1 MLEATVRWA
10 GESIGA
16 EIESMQPL
24 RDGHSPWRLQVRGGD
39 DVVLRV
45 TQPGWRNAD
54 PVRTNAA
61 ALRVAERNDLAAPRL
76 LAVDWDGELAGT
88 PATVETVL
96 SGSSAPPSRVSPSR
110 LRAFG
115 AAIAR
120 VHTVPLE
127 PRTWLPHLTRSKQYD
142 HPMMRRWAALYRS
155 SPDSEK
161 SDIVRRLGQLTGM
174 SQETILRT
182 IDAPPGSALLHV
194 ADERVRATP
203 RLEGQSVLLHGDVW
217 AGNALWDGDK
227 CVGLIDWKDAGVGDP
242 GIDLGLLRLNM
253 TLQYGSNAAS
263 YVLEGWQGAAGRAAT
278 HLAYWDT
285 VAALNTP
292 TVLDDPGFD
301 DDGEVVSAEVVSRRR
316 DTFLAEALSAVW

>member
-1 MLEATVRWA
+1 MCAQGKELLEATVRWA
-10 GESIGA
+10 GEAIGA
-16 EIESMQPL
+16 EIEAMQPL

-61 ALRVAERNDLAAPRL
+61 ALRVAERNGLAAPRL

-88 PATVETVL
+88 PATVETFL
-96 SGSSAPPSRVSPSR
+96 PGSSAPPSRASPSR

-127 PRTWLPHLTRSKQYD
+127 PRTWLPYLTRSKQYD
-142 HPMMRRWAALYRS
+142 YPMMRRWAALYRS

-161 SDIVRRLGQLTGM
+161 SDVVRRLGQFTGM
-174 SQETILRT
+174 SQETALRT
-182 IDAPPGSALLHV
+182 IDAFPGSALLQL

-203 RLEGQSVLLHGDVW
+203 RPEEQSVFLHGDVW
-217 AGNALWDGDK
+217 AGNALWDGDT
-227 CVGLIDWKDAGVGDP
+227 CLGLIDWKDAGVGDP

-263 YVLEGWQGAAGRAAT
+263 
-278 HLAYWDT
+278 
-285 VAALNTP
+285 
-292 TVLDDPGFD
+292 
-301 DDGEVVSAEVVSRRR
+301 
-316 DTFLAEALSAVW
+316 